1 MQLFWNFLEV
11 ARLCMLNIATVATFI
26 WPNLPKQHIFSW
38 RYRYLYVIE
47 HLHCMLENFIFINI
61 FPSLQKI
68 SLPKS
73 PVKVYNSLFLNPFN
87 TLRIPFRVPDPDYI
101 YTMNHMKDNWNMIK
115 YQTNLFMY
123 ILNLDFIR
131 PLISK
136 RALDSFI
143 FSTNVLISI

>member
-1 MQLFWNFLEV
+1 MV
-11 ARLCMLNIATVATFI
+11 
-26 WPNLPKQHIFSW
+26 KHI
-38 RYRYLYVIE
+38 I
-47 HLHCMLENFIFINI
+47 
-61 FPSLQKI
+61 
-68 SLPKS
+68 
-73 PVKVYNSLFLNPFN
+73 VYNPNHHYNLYHLNPFN

-143 FSTNVLISI
+143 FSTNVLFSIWLSCYCSSTLVLSEYVQVIHYITHNRKGNISKLSPSFSFQLGQV